1 MTSSAPIS
9 PTVLVVD
16 DDAMARRAICA
27 YLSVSRDLTVAA
39 VMADSQAAVS
49 YAVSHE
55 IDVVL
60 VGADMPRMD
69 GIRTTQG
76 IHEGSPTTAVI
87 MLTSTPDHEL
97 MAKALNAGASGYL
110 LKDLNGGQ
118 LVASIRAVYLGLLVI
133 SPEMV
138 SIRRTLPPSF
148 EGLPELTRREA
159 QVLEQLMSGRSN
171 AEIARALFLSQSAVK
186 TYMTSL
192 MTKFGTR
199 SRLETLVRAF
209 RLGFSP

>member
-49 YAVSHE
+49 YAVSPE

-138 SIRRTLPPSF
+138 SIRRTLPP
-148 EGLPELTRREA
+148 
-159 QVLEQLMSGRSN
+159 
-171 AEIARALFLSQSAVK
+171 AL
-186 TYMTSL
+186 
-192 MTKFGTR
+192 R
-199 SRLETLVRAF
+199 
-209 RLGFSP
+209 GFPN